1 MSSSR
6 AKSPPWKHGSGKP
19 SHVPHEDGAEPLY
32 PNYLRGYGNQPLKKP
47 RALRGSKLGPANQG
61 RSLSPDEVAAVAAK
75 LRQEGKL

>member
-1 MSSSR
+1 MT
-6 AKSPPWKHGSGKP
+6 KSQRPARRRSQLLQD
-19 SHVPHEDGAEPLY
+19 EAEPLY

-75 LRQEGKL
+75 LKQEGKL